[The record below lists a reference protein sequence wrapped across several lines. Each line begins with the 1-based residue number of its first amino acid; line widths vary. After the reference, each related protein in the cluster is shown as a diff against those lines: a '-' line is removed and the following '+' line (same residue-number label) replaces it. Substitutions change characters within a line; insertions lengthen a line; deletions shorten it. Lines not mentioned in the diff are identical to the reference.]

1 MKTGTTSI
9 KLNYKPLNATKS
21 IRVLSGS
28 ERQNYNADTMTFEP
42 DRRIDPLVVMVDCG
56 VTDPH
61 NLKNGNVNADLN
73 SVSWKISENGIL
85 KDILESDSDFKIGK
99 NENKGQ
105 LTIYKN
111 ISDLEPVTI
120 IFTAKYLEPI
130 SKRVVNFQE
139 NFDLVTLPIAQTPLT
154 LEATMPVGGT
164 LFVNKDQDGLLTQAK
179 LFRGIEQ
186 LPAAYY
192 WYKGSTEITDTNGYV
207 GSKTERLF
215 IPSSQISKTGDVIRV
230 EVADCS
236 NYVNQLVNH
245 KVDTDTQVIEWRGL
259 YQSEGENLILN
270 SGNFKKLDNWRM
282 FASITSVNII
292 NGAFRIISADSGV
305 PRLANETLIPLEDE
319 SQEFTISVE
328 YISEI
333 TPNINGKSSN
343 SLTSFNELGSQSSGN
358 FTLINTDVINGNHKR
373 RIYKWNTLP
382 KGEALSSFLWISIPV
397 NSTLDLISFK
407 VEKGSTATN
416 WSPSKQDL
424 NNLVTQKRN
433 EANSIKLPKNYRPE
447 TKPAKTYK
455 SDYLLIK
462 KFPEYK
468 EEVLIT
474 QGGIDA
480 SASSVEAEMI
490 IKTNDGIMQN
500 PAKYFS
506 VGWLKQTNG
515 TFKYKGFKVNI
526 PMADILALNADNKEL
541 DYELREDLT
550 LKA

>member
-1 MKTGTTSI
+1 MKTGTTNI

-21 IRVLSGS
+21 LRVLSGS

-42 DRRIDPLVVMVDCG
+42 DRRIDPLVIMVECG

-61 NLKNGNVNADLN
+61 NLKNGNVNSDLN
-73 SVSWKISENGIL
+73 SVSWKISENGVF

-99 NENKGQ
+99 NAQKGQ
-105 LTIYKN
+105 LSIYKN

-139 NFDLVTLPIAQTPLT
+139 NFDLVTLPIAQTPVT
-154 LEATMPVGGT
+154 LEATMLVGGT
-164 LFVNKDQDGLLTQAK
+164 LFVNKNQDGLLTQAR

-192 WYKGSTEITDTNGYV
+192 WYKGNTEITDANGYV

-236 NYVNQLVNH
+236 EYVNQLVKQ
-245 KVDTDTQVIEWRGL
+245 KVDVDPQVVEWRGL
-259 YQSEGENLILN
+259 YQSEGENLRNNSQTPSFTGYQGSQITTQIVDYNSKKVTHIKSEGGSALIKALTSIDAPKQGEIVSLSVKIKTLTKPVKLN
-270 SGNFKKLDNWRM
+270 S
-282 FASITSVNII
+282 NIGGTI
-292 NGAFRIISADSGV
+292 DIE
-305 PRLANETLIPLEDE
+305 ANKE
-319 SQEFTISVE
+319 E
-328 YISEI
+328 YIKWEGVVGNGTGILQIQLRTLTVSESVDLYI
-333 TPNINGKSSN
+333 W
-343 SLTSFNELGSQSSGN
+343 
-358 FTLINTDVINGNHKR
+358 DVKYEIG
-373 RIYKWNTLP
+373 
-382 KGEALSSFLWISIPV
+382 GVS
-397 NSTLDLISFK
+397 
-407 VEKGSTATN
+407 TN
-416 WSPSKQDL
+416 WSPAKQDL
-424 NNLVTQKRN
+424 NNLVAQKTAQYKS
-433 EANSIKLPKNYRPE
+433 ETKLPENYRPA

-455 SDYLLIK
+455 SDFLLIK

-490 IKTNDGIMQN
+490 IKTNDGVMQN
-500 PAKYFS
+500 PEKYFS
-506 VGWLKQTNG
+506 VGWIKQTNG

-526 PMADILALNADNKEL
+526 SMADIVALNAENKEL

-550 LKA
+550 LKI

>member
-1 MKTGTTSI
+1 MKTGTTNI

-21 IRVLSGS
+21 LRFLSGS

-42 DRRIDPLVVMVDCG
+42 DRRIDPLVVMVECG

-85 KDILESDSDFKIGK
+85 KDILESDLDFKIGK
-99 NENKGQ
+99 NAQKGQ

-139 NFDLVTLPIAQTPLT
+139 NFDLITLPIAQTPVT
-154 LEATMPVGGT
+154 LEATTPVGGT
-164 LFVNKDQDGLLTQAK
+164 LFVNKDQDGLLTQAR

-192 WYKGSTEITDTNGYV
+192 WYKGNTEITDANGYI
-207 GSKTERLF
+207 GSKTEKLF
-215 IPSSQISKTGDVIRV
+215 VPSSEISKTGDVVRV

-236 NYVNQLVNH
+236 DYVNQLVNQ
-245 KVDTDTQVIEWRGL
+245 KVDTDAQVVEWRDL
-259 YQSEGENLILN
+259 YKTEQENYLLN
-270 SGNFKKLDNWRM
+270 SANVLSTTRFIFVPTHYL
-282 FASITSVNII
+282 ASLIGEEVVFSFDLMIKET
-292 NGAFRIISADSGV
+292 GV
-305 PRLANETLIPLEDE
+305 LR
-319 SQEFTISVE
+319 
-328 YISEI
+328 EI
-333 TPNINGKSSN
+333 TVYPYQ
-343 SLTSFNELGSQSSGN
+343 GSG
-358 FTLINTDVINGNHKR
+358 
-373 RIYKWNTLP
+373 
-382 KGEALSSFLWISIPV
+382 ISIENGMHFTPTQKGRYERFEFKTKIKDYGV
-397 NSTLDLISFK
+397 SQGNTTGGIGFYDSTGDNDYSIKNVKL
-407 VEKGSTATN
+407 EKGNTATK
-416 WSPSKQDL
+416 WSPTKQDL
-424 NNLVTQKRN
+424 NNLVAQKTTQYKS
-433 EANSIKLPKNYRPE
+433 ETKLPENYRPAV
-447 TKPAKTYK
+447 KPAKTYK

-490 IKTNDGIMQN
+490 IKTNDGVMQN

-506 VGWLKQTNG
+506 VGWLKQANG

-526 PMADILALNADNKEL
+526 PMADIVALNAENKEL

-550 LKA
+550 LKV

>member
-1 MKTGTTSI
+1 MKTGTTNI
-9 KLNYKPLNATKS
+9 KLNYKPLNTTKS
-21 IRVLSGS
+21 LRVLSGS

-42 DRRIDPLVVMVDCG
+42 DRRIDPLVVMVECG

-99 NENKGQ
+99 NANKGQ

-120 IFTAKYLEPI
+120 LFTAKYLEPI

-139 NFDLVTLPIAQTPLT
+139 DFDLITLPIAQTPVT
-154 LEATMPVGGT
+154 LEATTPVGGT
-164 LFVNKDQDGLLTQAK
+164 LFVNKDQDGLLTQAR

-192 WYKGSTEITDTNGYV
+192 WYKGNTEITDDNGYI
-207 GSKTERLF
+207 GSKTEKLF
-215 IPSSQISKTGDVIRV
+215 VPSSEISSSGSVIRV

-236 NYVNQLVNH
+236 NELNAMKDNAVNN
-245 KVDTDTQVIEWRGL
+245 DPQVIQWREL
-259 YQSEGENLILN
+259 FRTEGENLIDDSQTPTFNLIPYGAKITNTIVDYN
-270 SGNFKKLDNWRM
+270 SRKVTHVKSVGGSEVFKVYKVLG
-282 FASITSVNII
+282 IPKQGEVVSVS
-292 NGAFRIISADSGV
+292 FRVKTLSKPV
-305 PRLANETLIPLEDE
+305 RLASNQGDRAITIEANTEQYVKWEGVVGNGVVQIQLQLRTL
-319 SQEFTISVE
+319 
-328 YISEI
+328 EI
-333 TPNINGKSSN
+333 
-343 SLTSFNELGSQSSGN
+343 E
-358 FTLINTDVINGNHKR
+358 
-373 RIYKWNTLP
+373 
-382 KGEALSSFLWISIPV
+382 E
-397 NSTLDLISFK
+397 TLDLCIWDIK
-407 VEKGSTATN
+407 HEVGNKATD
-416 WSPSKQDL
+416 WSPSKTDL
-424 NNLVTQKRN
+424 NNLIAQKTAQYKS
-433 EANSIKLPKNYRPE
+433 ETKLPENYRPA

-490 IKTNDGIMQN
+490 IKTNDGVLQN
-500 PAKYFS
+500 PEKYFS
-506 VGWLKQTNG
+506 VGWLKQTNR

-526 PMADILALNADNKEL
+526 PMADIVALNAENKEL

>member
-1 MKTGTTSI
+1 MKTGTTNI
-9 KLNYKPLNATKS
+9 KINYKPLNATKS
-21 IRVLSGS
+21 LRVLSGS

-42 DRRIDPLVVMVDCG
+42 DRRIDPLVVMVECG

-99 NENKGQ
+99 NANKGQ

-120 IFTAKYLEPI
+120 LFTSKYLEPI

-139 NFDLVTLPIAQTPLT
+139 DFDLITLPIAQTPVI
-154 LEATMPVGGT
+154 LEATTPVGGT
-164 LFVNKDQDGLLTQAK
+164 LFVNKDQDGLLTQAR

-192 WYKGSTEITDTNGYV
+192 WYKGNTEITDANGYI
-207 GSKTERLF
+207 GSKTEKLF
-215 IPSSQISKTGDVIRV
+215 VPSSEISSSGSVIRV

-236 NYVNQLVNH
+236 DYVNQLVNQ
-245 KVDTDTQVIEWRGL
+245 KVDTDTQVVEWKGL
-259 YQSEGENLILN
+259 YQSESENLIDNFEN
-270 SGNFKKLDNWRM
+270 SHWKIHSRANVYDNGIKLIHKGETGQCGTNRSVYSFKCIPNQIYTIKCE
-282 FASITSVNII
+282 V
-292 NGAFRIISADSGV
+292 SGV
-305 PRLANETLIPLEDE
+305 PNP
-319 SQEFTISVE
+319 TIILRSNVNSVTVFLSTKDG
-328 YISEI
+328 YI
-333 TPNINGKSSN
+333 NAVFN
-343 SLTSFNELGSQSSGN
+343 SRDNSILDIELGGTS
-358 FTLINTDVINGNHKR
+358 
-373 RIYKWNTLP
+373 LP
-382 KGEALSSFLWISIPV
+382 SEEGLVF
-397 NSTLDLISFK
+397 
-407 VEKGSTATN
+407 EKLKIVLGDNLADK
-416 WSPSKQDL
+416 WSPSKSDL
-424 NNLVTQKRN
+424 QNLITQKTAQYKS
-433 EANSIKLPKNYRPE
+433 ETKLPENYRPA

-480 SASSVEAEMI
+480 SSSSVEAEMI
-490 IKTNDGIMQN
+490 IKTNDGVMQN

-506 VGWLKQTNG
+506 VGWLKQANG

-526 PMADILALNADNKEL
+526 PMADIVALNAENKEL

-550 LKA
+550 LKV

>member
-9 KLNYKPLNATKS
+9 KINYKPLNATKS
-21 IRVLSGS
+21 LKTLSGS
-28 ERQNYNADTMTFEP
+28 ERQNYNADTLTFEP
-42 DRRIDPLVVMVDCG
+42 DRRIDPLVIMVECG

-99 NENKGQ
+99 NANKGQ
-105 LTIYKN
+105 LSIYKN

-139 NFDLVTLPIAQTPLT
+139 DFDLITLPIAQTPVT
-154 LEATMPVGGT
+154 LEATTPVGGT
-164 LFVNKDQDGLLTQAK
+164 LFVNKDQDGLLTQAR

-192 WYKGSTEITDTNGYV
+192 WYKGNTEITDANGYI
-207 GSKTERLF
+207 GSKTEKLF
-215 IPSSQISKTGDVIRV
+215 VPSSEISSSGSVIRV

-236 NYVNQLVNH
+236 NELNAMKDDAVNN
-245 KVDTDTQVIEWRGL
+245 DPQVIQWREL
-259 YQSEGENLILN
+259 FRTEGENLINNSYTPTLN
-270 SGNFKKLDNWRM
+270 SAQSGAQVTSTIVDYNSRKVTYIKSVGGSSVFKVYIKLGIPKQGEVVS
-282 FASITSVNII
+282 AS
-292 NGAFRIISADSGV
+292 FRV
-305 PRLANETLIPLEDE
+305 KTLTKP
-319 SQEFTISVE
+319 VR
-328 YISEI
+328 
-333 TPNINGKSSN
+333 
-343 SLTSFNELGSQSSGN
+343 LTSSQGFKETIIEANTEQYVKWEGIVGN
-358 FTLINTDVINGNHKR
+358 DYGAVQIQLRTLTV
-373 RIYKWNTLP
+373 
-382 KGEALSSFLWISIPV
+382 EE
-397 NSTLDLISFK
+397 TLDLYIWDGK
-407 VEKGSTATN
+407 YEIGSAATN
-416 WSPSKQDL
+416 WSPSKKDL

-433 EANSIKLPKNYRPE
+433 EANSIKLPVNYRPA

-455 SDYLLIK
+455 SDFLLIK

-480 SASSVEAEMI
+480 SASSVQAEMI
-490 IKTNDGIMQN
+490 IKTNDGVMQN

-506 VGWLKQTNG
+506 VGWLKQANG

-526 PMADILALNADNKEL
+526 PMSDIVALNAENKEL

-550 LKA
+550 LKI